1 MQRLKF
7 GSIMDS
13 DSLQAARIAS
23 AETGA
28 SIGDLLA
35 AGLGLILARANRARL
50 EGETAECSDYDLG
63 LIRLAED
70 AGLVSAEAAKE
81 RLDFAASC
89 RVVYNPR
96 AIPAPANFFKAA
108 GLSD

>member
-28 SIGDLLA
+28 ALGDLLA
-35 AGLGLILARANRARL
+35 AGLGLVLARARRARM

-70 AGLVSAEAAKE
+70 AGLISPDAAKE
-81 RLDFAASC
+81 RLDLAASC
-89 RVVYNPR
+89 RTVYGPR
-96 AIPAPANFFKAA
+96 AIPAPANFFKTV
-108 GLSD
+108 GLDG